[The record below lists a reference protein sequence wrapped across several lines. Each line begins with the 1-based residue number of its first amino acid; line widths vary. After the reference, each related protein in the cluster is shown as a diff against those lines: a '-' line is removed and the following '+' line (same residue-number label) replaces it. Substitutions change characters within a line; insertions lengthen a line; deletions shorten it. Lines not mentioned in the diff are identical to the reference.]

1 MRQRSAGDRMTSSRS
16 TGDGFPADQA
26 RTARALVASACD
38 VALTIDARDRVVDVE
53 ASLDEFVEA
62 VAEGGGDTDEA
73 DALADAQGLTLQL
86 DADKEGALVSSF
98 TSSRSQEE
106 LLLVLELRTLVAVR
120 VPPLQRSRPSCVVL
134 GNCIAAVLS
143 GQHSVA

>member
-1 MRQRSAGDRMTSSRS
+1 MRVRQRAEV
-16 TGDGFPADQA
+16 AV
-26 RTARALVASACD
+26 VASA
-38 VALTIDARDRVVDVE
+38 DAFLRQQAVQLNFDLGAE
-53 ASLDEFVEA
+53 LPVEA